1 MSVLIVFFTT
11 VLLLLSAFVVLII
24 LMQKPSA
31 NAGMGSALGGGA
43 AEQAFGGDAA
53 NVLTRTTVFSIIG
66 FFVLAFCLY
75 LANLAVANP
84 SQNESE
90 GSELQ
95 NIASGLSEEANV
107 PNADN
112 DTPLSITADDA
123 NEVTTPRVDESE
135 AVSLE
140 DLESGE
146 TVTETEEKPQS

>member
-53 NVLTRTTVFSIIG
+53 NVLTRTTVYTIIG
-66 FFVLAFCLY
+66 FFVLAFLLY
-75 LANLAVANP
+75 LGNLSVAKP
-84 SQNESE
+84 SESRDT

-95 NIASGLSEEANV
+95 SIASGLVAEQTEETTTEPPA
-107 PNADN
+107 AE
-112 DTPLSITADDA
+112 TPVVEDG
-123 NEVTTPRVDESE
+123 VE
-135 AVSLE
+135 AVSLD
-140 DLESGE
+140 DLEEQAPEPAAEEAQPE
-146 TVTETEEKPQS
+146 TPKE

>member
-53 NVLTRTTVFSIIG
+53 NVLTRTTVYAIIG
-66 FFVLAFCLY
+66 FFVLAFLLY
-75 LANLAVANP
+75 LGNLSVAKP
-84 SQNESE
+84 SESRDT

-95 NIASGLSEEANV
+95 SIASGLVAEQPKETTTE
-107 PNADN
+107 
-112 DTPLSITADDA
+112 TPAA
-123 NEVTTPRVDESE
+123 ETPVVEDGVE
-135 AVSLE
+135 AVSLD
-140 DLESGE
+140 DLEEQAPEPAAE
-146 TVTETEEKPQS
+146 TPKE